1 MQAASSPS
9 LHEFRA
15 FVDDLPT
22 KLSLWSSASR
32 DDLWPMLGWL
42 NVWPIQ
48 ELRSTMA
55 DVGPMA
61 AVFLRHAELHNTVG
75 VGVTWLL
82 RHLSDRAHPSP
93 STEDERQTFARTA
106 TDYWSMMD
114 LVNGARGGVYAF
126 SSQGHNVHFEFAGDM
141 RLEALDGLLGL
152 VDEMALADSVR
163 AGFEGLTAEDTSA
176 SLPSVHIHLTTD
188 GIDVPWE
195 EADEALRMRFRR
207 RAGILVESLHR
218 TDVPEE
224 LLLGNFSFGQ
234 ALAVWRELLSPAL
247 YRDACLMLGSHNPLV
262 ACPALSLEDLAAAL
276 EVTGVPRPKIQ
287 AVLDFLTF
295 DVQSDTDPCLA
306 PLIPVGDLVAPMSA
320 LISPSSP
327 ERNILA
333 KLRTDTARF
342 GPIGDALGSIGETAV
357 RKALENVPN
366 VRVASQVKVY
376 DHSKGIAG
384 DLDVVIVDLDDRLV
398 AVFEVKWQLDPD
410 GAKEIDKAEA
420 QAEAGQTQIRRLSSG
435 LRDGSLV
442 VAWPA
447 DWPDVGAWEWQ
458 WFVVT
463 SNIIPLTRTSPR
475 DAPARSHRLLTRMA
489 LRAGEPLR
497 RVCELLSD
505 PPLPEEGKEFLV
517 ETRTHSL
524 GPYTV
529 SVRRPS

>member
-1 MQAASSPS
+1 MDAPPSPS
-9 LHEFRA
+9 LREFGE
-15 FVDDLPT
+15 FVSDLPT
-22 KLSLWSSASR
+22 QLSLWGSASS

-82 RHLSDRAHPSP
+82 RYLSDRATPSP
-93 STEDERQTFARTA
+93 STEDERQMFARTA
-106 TDYWSMMD
+106 ADHWSMMD
-114 LVNGARGGVYAF
+114 LLNGARGGVYAF

-141 RLEALDGLLGL
+141 RLEALDGLLCL

-163 AGFEGLTAEDTSA
+163 AGFEELNIEDTSA
-176 SLPSVHIHLTTD
+176 SLPGVHMHLTTD

-207 RAGILVESLHR
+207 RAGVLVESLHR
-218 TDVPEE
+218 TDVPEH
-224 LLLGNFSFGQ
+224 LLLGDFSFGQ
-234 ALAVWRELLSPAL
+234 ALATWRELLSAAL
-247 YRDACLMLGSHNPLV
+247 YRDACLMLGSTNPLV
-262 ACPALSLEDLAAAL
+262 ACPAFSLEDLVAAL
-276 EVTGVPRPKIQ
+276 EITGVARPKIQ

-295 DVQSDTDPCLA
+295 DVQNDTDPCLA

-327 ERNILA
+327 ERNLLA

-342 GPIGDALGSIGETAV
+342 GPIGEALGRIGEATV
-357 RKALENVPN
+357 SKALESVPN
-366 VRVASQVKVY
+366 VLVASQVKVY
-376 DHSKGIAG
+376 DHSDRAAG
-384 DLDVVIVDLDDRLV
+384 DLDVVVVDPDDRLV

-420 QAEAGQTQIRRLSSG
+420 QAEVGQAQIRRLSSG
-435 LRDGSLV
+435 LRDGSLEV
-442 VAWPA
+442 DWPA
-447 DWPDVGAWEWQ
+447 DWPDVGGWEWQ

-463 SNIIPLTRTSPR
+463 SNVIPLTRTSPGE
-475 DAPARSHRLLTRMA
+475 APARSHLLLTRMA

-497 RVCELLSD
+497 RVCELLSN

-517 ETRTHSL
+517 QTSTHSL